1 MNDRVNEFVPSISE
15 MRSCGRHAGSMQLQF
30 GRRSVSHRDPQDY
43 NDYKARSPVGASGA
57 SAAGKWSPWRARA
70 EKDHCDRGISDRDFG
85 VGSVGLLIVDM
96 MSA

>member
-57 SAAGKWSPWRARA
+57 SACRKMEPLESESGEGP
-70 EKDHCDRGISDRDFG
+70 CDRGISDRDFR